1 MKRLGFLLILFQ
13 LLWSCQKGYNTVN
26 HPYKFI
32 PSETSAVIKVNE
44 LNDFI
49 NSIENHDILSGIYN
63 KDVINTSI
71 VLKNLNTTHAVFIAF
86 TSSIGDNSDYLILT
100 DNVPTLFVVDSIPNH
115 SSEFLVDFDIDK
127 TQIDSTILYHRV
139 IGNVFAGSNNLEV
152 IKRLNSKNENTEL
165 SRLIETGDKKS
176 VASIVFKSDS
186 QNYSKLLFTDF
197 DTEVMY
203 TDYSVL
209 DLGYTDKSLQY
220 NGLQTSSDSLNNPL
234 DSFKHT
240 TPQQINTVRLAPY
253 NTKSLVSITYDDF
266 SVFNKNLRQIHT
278 QTIDSSETFLNFTN
292 EIALIDD
299 AVVVHTLDPNLV
311 LESIED
317 KSNIETFRNIAIYE
331 FGDTDFFKTRLT
343 PFISYDSSKFF
354 ASYDNFVVFTNSIT
368 QLKSI
373 LTNALNNNTLE
384 NSDAFISINKRLSD
398 EASLFI
404 FKNSE
409 GLSEILE
416 QNIKGY
422 NANAVQFIYENN
434 YAHINGVIQKFKK
447 RATSNSVTEAFTK
460 QLDAK
465 LLSTPQTLKNHVTK
479 ANDIAA
485 QDVNNVL
492 YLISDS
498 GNTIWK
504 KQLHGKIL
512 GNIEQIDTYK
522 NGRLQLAFTT
532 SNRLYVLD
540 RNGNDVSPFPLKFK
554 DPITQPVSVFDYD
567 KRKNYRLLVTQ
578 SKSLLMYD
586 AKGKSVSG
594 FNYKTNGLTIANQ
607 PKHFRIG
614 SKDYIVFGAGET
626 LKILNRQGHVR
637 INVKDKIR
645 FSENTLYLYQ
655 NKFTTTNTL
664 GQLIQ
669 VDTKGQLSTKNLNL
683 TDKHKI
689 ATTSKTLVSLT
700 ENKLNIKSRTVD
712 LDYGDYTAPKI
723 FYLNDKIY
731 VTTTD
736 LQSNK
741 VYLFDSQAKAI
752 PNFPVFGTSIA
763 ELQKLDKDN
772 GLELITQSDPKTI
785 VVYKLN

>member
-1 MKRLGFLLILFQ
+1 MKRLGFLLILFHFF
-13 LLWSCQKGYNTVN
+13 WSCQKDYSTIN

-63 KDVINTSI
+63 KDVINTTKA
-71 VLKNLNTTHAVFIAF
+71 LKNLNTTQAVFIAF
-86 TSSIGDNSDYLILT
+86 NPSTRDHSDYLILT
-100 DNVPTLFVVDSIPNH
+100 ENAPTLFVVDSIPNH
-115 SSEFLVDFDIDK
+115 NSRPVVDFDIDK
-127 TQIDSTILYHRV
+127 TQIDSTLLYHKV
-139 IGNVFAGSNNLEV
+139 IGNVFACSNSLEV
-152 IKRLNSKNENTEL
+152 IKRLNAKNDDTEL

-197 DTEVMY
+197 NTDAMH
-203 TDYSVL
+203 TDYSVI
-209 DLGYTDKSLQY
+209 DLSYTAKSLQY
-220 NGLQTSSDSLNNPL
+220 NGIVTSHDSLSNSL

-240 TPQQINTVRLAPY
+240 IPQKTNTVRIAPN

-266 SVFNKNLRQIHT
+266 SVFNKNLRQIST
-278 QTIDSSETFLNFTN
+278 QPIDSSETFLNFTN
-292 EIALIDD
+292 EIALIDN
-299 AVVVHTLDPNLV
+299 AVVLHSLDPNLV
-311 LESIED
+311 LESIDE
-317 KSNIETFRNIAIYE
+317 KSNIETFRNIDIYD
-331 FGDTDFFKTRLT
+331 FGDTDFFESRLA
-343 PFISYDSSKFF
+343 PFISLNNSNFF
-354 ASYDNFVVFTNSIT
+354 ARYNNFIVFSNSII
-368 QLKSI
+368 QLKVI
-373 LTNALNNNTLE
+373 LSNALNNNTLE
-384 NSDAFISINKRLSD
+384 NSEAFININKNLSD
-398 EASLFI
+398 AASLFI

-422 NANAVQFIYENN
+422 NANAVQFIYEDN
-434 YAHINGVIQKFKK
+434 YAHINGIIQKFKK
-447 RATSNSVTEAFTK
+447 RASSNSVTEAFTA
-460 QLDAK
+460 QLDAE
-465 LLSTPQTLKNHVTK
+465 LISVPQSLKNHVTK
-479 ANDIAA
+479 AHDIAV
-485 QDVNNVL
+485 QDVNNLL

-498 GNTIWK
+498 GSILWK
-504 KQLHGKIL
+504 KQLQGKIL

-540 RNGNDVSPFPLKFK
+540 RNGNDVAAFPLKFN
-554 DPITQPVSVFDYD
+554 DAITQPLSVFDYD
-567 KRKNYRLLVTQ
+567 KRKHYRLLVTQ
-578 SKSLLMYD
+578 DENILMYD
-586 AKGKSVSG
+586 AKGKSISG
-594 FNYKTNGLTIANQ
+594 FDYKTNGSVIKSQ
-607 PKHFRIG
+607 PKHFRVG
-614 SKDYIVFGAGET
+614 RKDYIVFGAGET
-626 LKILNRQGHVR
+626 LKILNRQGNVR
-637 INVKDKIR
+637 IKVKDKIR
-645 FSENTLYLYQ
+645 FSENALYLYQ

-669 VDTKGQLSTKNLNL
+669 VDTKGQLSLKNLNL
-683 TDKHKI
+683 TDNHKI

-700 ENKLNIKSRTVD
+700 ENKLKIKSRTVD